1 MKLDIERWVQ
11 ERREDNTLSEH
22 KSFDAYREHKAWVL
36 LGDPGAGK
44 TSTFE
49 TLAEREGGTKVSAS
63 EFLDLN
69 RPDGY
74 PEPIFIDGLDEAAAL
89 EGKTPI
95 GRIRSKLQ
103 QLGTPR
109 FRLSCREADWRGSA
123 DSNALQ
129 QLVGGDKFAEL
140 HLSPLDT
147 AQSVAFAR
155 HWLQCSEEDAQ
166 AFMEEAQ
173 RRDLDGLL
181 ANPQTLRM
189 LTEAV
194 GRQAHDWPASKE
206 ETYAR
211 ACAKLVREQNENHL
225 AAQRDSAPADAQ
237 LLHAAGYLC
246 AVLLLSGSSSI
257 TIQRPATSQPHI
269 LELNELGATTSSTP
283 SLADCRAVLR
293 THLFT
298 GDALGHSVPVHRTVA
313 EYLGARYLSQRM
325 HEHLPANR
333 ILALLQGH
341 DGGVVPELR
350 GLHAWLAVLAHAS
363 VRASLIDHDP
373 LGLVLHGDVL
383 KFTTQEKV
391 RLLQALQQEAA
402 RYAHFRSQNWASRPF
417 GALATPD
424 MQDHFR
430 AWLQS
435 PDRSATHQAV
445 LDCVL
450 DAMEHGQ
457 PMPALMPAL
466 EQVVRDKTYQSE
478 LRRSALRALC
488 AAAKTVNDW
497 AAPKHL
503 LDDLHAQRIED
514 DRYGLAGALL
524 KHLYPSQIPADTLW
538 NYCTRDALA
547 LDSQQW
553 EFWHY
558 LVPHYAPEQDLPT
571 LADALVKAD
580 LRMQS
585 NGDDYTLSEVV
596 SSLLVALTSRFG
608 TQVDTPRLYGWLNL
622 AMGLYHDNNLQPD
635 TRKQLAQWFAENP
648 WVYKQVYEY
657 GISQMQQDPKQ
668 VRLGLYEIQNLLCEA
683 EPPSDAAD
691 WYGLLAAQYTGELR
705 HALIEKLIEIEQQ
718 RHGANSALERLEHWA
733 QQHPEDSEWIST
745 TVLQCPYPPDAT
757 RYEWINKSTQRK
769 EKVRQEQSDEHA
781 FLDKELPK
789 LTSPE
794 AHFGLLIHVGEISM
808 DFYHRANAKTAKE
821 RLQEKLFDNPHWA
834 EMALA
839 GLRYFLLHRTDL
851 PSVDDIFTL
860 HLKSRRYNAAIPC
873 LASMELRY
881 ADDPSTAFALEETL
895 LEKLV
900 AFRLTSNY
908 GNPPAWFTQLV
919 SANPDLVARVMLQL
933 MRKQIAAKTEHVEGL
948 SALAHDPQYAAIA
961 KRITP
966 ALIEALPTKAS
977 TPQLRSVKLL
987 VACMLRTLE
996 HSDQLDWIENRLAL
1010 SGLDVGQ
1017 RVYWLTAGVQVQP
1030 ALYLPQLRSYI
1041 GTNQKRAAH
1050 VYDLLYEQRQ
1060 ERALPTPLTLEAQAY
1075 LVELLGAQF
1084 TPAEEPRSGKAYWV
1098 TPAMDNMR
1106 FVQSLISA
1114 MAADPSKTAASAL
1127 SALQQNPRLQP
1138 WGEHLQQAAYEQR
1151 LLRRKVLFQPP
1162 SVPQVCATLA
1172 NLQPAN
1178 AADLHALALD
1188 HLTQLAGEIRNGST
1202 NDYSQYW
1209 NGEKPQLENDCR
1221 DRLLSDL
1228 RHLLPTGVN
1237 AEQEAPYADHKR
1249 ADIKVLYGAWQIPI
1263 EIKRDAHKDLWTAIH
1278 KQLIA
1283 KYSRETS
1290 SDGYGIYIVFW
1301 FGTDY
1306 TQRAANGA
1314 PMNWPAAADG
1324 GHKPKTPQELQ
1335 QRLAATVPKELQH
1348 KIAVLVIDCAKPV
1361 GQ

>member
-1 MKLDIERWVQ
+1 MKLDIARWVQ
-11 ERREDNTLSEH
+11 ERREDNTLSER
-22 KSFDAYREHKAWVL
+22 KSFDAYRQHKAWVL

-63 EFLDLN
+63 TFLDLDDPN
-69 RPDGY
+69 GY

-129 QLVGGDKFAEL
+129 QLVGRDNLAEL
-140 HLSPLDT
+140 HLSPLST
-147 AQSVAFAR
+147 EQSIAFAR

-166 AFMEEAQ
+166 RFIQEAQ

-181 ANPQTLRM
+181 TNPQTLRM

-194 GRQAHDWPASKE
+194 GRQTHDWPASKE

-211 ACAKLVREQNENHL
+211 ACAKLVREQNEEHL
-225 AAQRDSAPADAQ
+225 AAQRDHAPADAQ
-237 LLHAAGYLC
+237 LLQAASYLC
-246 AVLLLSGSSSI
+246 AVMLLSGSSSI
-257 TIQRPATSQPHI
+257 AIQRPATSQPHI
-269 LELNELGATTSSTP
+269 LELNELGATTSSAP
-283 SLADCRAVLR
+283 SLEDCRWVLR

-313 EYLGARYLSQRM
+313 EYLGACYLAQRM
-325 HEHLPANR
+325 QAHLPANR

-363 VRASLIDHDP
+363 VRRTLIDHDP

-383 KFTTQEKV
+383 KFSTQEKV
-391 RLLQALQQEAA
+391 HLLQALQQEAT

-424 MQDHFR
+424 MQEHFR

-435 PDRSATHQAV
+435 PDRSAAHQAV

-457 PMPALMPAL
+457 AMPALMPEL
-466 EQVVRDKTYQSE
+466 EQVIRDKSYWSG
-478 LRRSALRALC
+478 LRRSAVHALC

-497 AAPKHL
+497 AAPRRL
-503 LDDLHAQRIED
+503 LDALHAQQIED
-514 DRYGLAGALL
+514 EHHGLAGALL
-524 KHLYPSQIPADTLW
+524 KQLYPSQIPADTLW
-538 NYCTRDALA
+538 TYCTRDALA
-547 LDSQQW
+547 HDSQQW

-558 LVPHYAPEQDLPT
+558 LVPRYTPEQDLPT
-571 LADALVKAD
+571 LADALVHAD

-585 NGDDYTLSEVV
+585 NGDDYTLAELVGG
-596 SSLLVALTSRFG
+596 LLVALISRFG
-608 TQVDTPRLYGWLNL
+608 TQVDTPRLYRWLNL
-622 AMGLYHDNNLQPD
+622 AMGLYRDNNLQPD
-635 TRKQLAQWFAENP
+635 MRQQLALWFTEHP
-648 WVYKQVYEY
+648 EVYKQVYEY
-657 GISQMQQDPKQ
+657 GIDQMQQDPKQ
-668 VRLGLYEIQNLLCEA
+668 VRMGLYEIKNLLCEA

-691 WYGLLAAQYTGELR
+691 WYGLLAAQHTGELR
-705 HALIEKLIEIEQQ
+705 HALIEKSIEIEQQ
-718 RHGANSALERLEHWA
+718 RHGANAALERIEHWT
-733 QQHPEDSEWIST
+733 QQHPEDLEWINT
-745 TVLQCPYPPDAT
+745 TVRQCPYPPDAT
-757 RYEWINKSTQRK
+757 QQEWISQRVQRK
-769 EKVRQEQSDEHA
+769 EKTRKEQSEEYT
-781 FLDKELPK
+781 FLAKELPK

-794 AHFGLLIHVGEISM
+794 AHFGLLFDVSKVYLG
-808 DFYHRANAKTAKE
+808 ANSKTPKE
-821 RLQEKLFDNPHWA
+821 RLQDKLHNNPHWA

-839 GLRYFLLHRTDL
+839 GLRYFLPNRTDL

-860 HLKSRRYNAAIPC
+860 HLQNRHYNAAIPC

-881 ADDPSTAFALEETL
+881 AGDSSTAFSLDETL

-908 GNPPAWFTQLV
+908 GNTPAWFTQLV
-919 SANPDLVARVMLQL
+919 STNPDLVARVMLQL
-933 MRKQIAAKTEHVEGL
+933 MRRQIAAKTEHVEGL
-948 SALAHDPQYAAIA
+948 NALAHDPQYAAIA
-961 KRITP
+961 NRITP
-966 ALIEALPTKAS
+966 TLIEALPTKAS
-977 TPQLRSVKLL
+977 TAQLRSVKLL

-996 HSDQLDWIENRLAL
+996 HSVQLDWIKKRLAL
-1010 SGLDVGQ
+1010 SAMDVGQ
-1017 RVYWLTAGVQVQP
+1017 RVYWLTAGMQVQP

-1041 GTNQKRAAH
+1041 GTNQKRATH

-1060 ERALPTPLTLEAQAY
+1060 ERAPTASLTLEAQTY

-1084 TPAEEPRSGKAYWV
+1084 TPAEEPRSGEAYIV
-1098 TPAMDNMR
+1098 TPAMENMR
-1106 FVQSLISA
+1106 SVQQLISA
-1114 MAADPSKTAASAL
+1114 MAADPSESAANAL
-1127 SALQQNPRLQP
+1127 STLRQNQRLKP
-1138 WGEHLQQAAYEQR
+1138 WNEYLQQAAYEQR

-1162 SVPQVCATLA
+1162 SVPQVCATLS

-1188 HLTQLAGEIRNGST
+1188 HLTQLAGEIRNGAT
-1202 NDYSQYW
+1202 NDYGQYW
-1209 NGEKPQLENDCR
+1209 NGDKPQLENDCR
-1221 DRLLSDL
+1221 NRLLSDL

-1237 AEQEAPYADHKR
+1237 AEPEGLYADHKR
-1249 ADIKVLYGAWQIPI
+1249 ADIKVIYNAWQIPI
-1263 EIKRDAHKDLWTAIH
+1263 EIKRDTHKDLWTAIH

-1301 FGTDY
+1301 FG
-1306 TQRAANGA
+1306 AHN
-1314 PMNWPAAADG
+1314 MPAAADG
-1324 GHKPKTPQELQ
+1324 GHKPKTAQELQ
-1335 QRLAATVPKELQH
+1335 QRLTDTVPKEQQH
-1348 KIAVLVIDCAKPV
+1348 KIAVLVIDCAKPN
-1361 GQ
+1361 QH

>member
-1 MKLDIERWVQ
+1 MKLAIERWVQ

-22 KSFDAYREHKAWVL
+22 KSFDAYRAHKAWVL

-49 TLAEREGGTKVSAS
+49 TLAEHEGGTKVSAS
-63 EFLDLN
+63 AFLDLDDPN
-69 RPDGY
+69 GY
-74 PEPIFIDGLDEAAAL
+74 DEPIFIDGLDEAAAL
-89 EGKTPI
+89 EGRTPI

-103 QLGTPR
+103 RLGTPR

-129 QLVGGDKFAEL
+129 ELVGAGNLAEL
-140 HLSPLDT
+140 HLSALST
-147 AQSVAFAR
+147 EQSIAFAR

-166 AFMEEAQ
+166 AFIEEAQ

-211 ACAKLVREQNENHL
+211 ACAKLVREQNQAHQ
-225 AAQRDSAPADAQ
+225 AAQRDNAPADAQ

-246 AVLLLSGSSSI
+246 AVMLLSGSSSI

-269 LELNELGATTSSTP
+269 LELNELGTTTSGAP
-283 SLADCRAVLR
+283 SLEDCRWVLR

-298 GDALGHSVPVHRTVA
+298 GDALGNSVPVHRTVA
-313 EYLGARYLSQRM
+313 EYLGARYLAQRM
-325 HEHLPANR
+325 QAHLPANR

-383 KFTTQEKV
+383 KFSTQEKV
-391 RLLQALQQEAA
+391 RLLQALQQEAT

-424 MQDHFR
+424 MHDHFR

-457 PMPALMPAL
+457 AMPTLMPEL
-466 EQVVRDKTYQSE
+466 EQVVKDKTYQSE
-478 LRRSALRALC
+478 LRLSAVHALC
-488 AAAKTVNDW
+488 AAAKALNDW
-497 AAPKHL
+497 SVPKRL
-503 LDDLHAQRIED
+503 LEDLHAQRIED
-514 DRYGLAGALL
+514 ERYGLAAALL
-524 KHLYPSQIPADTLW
+524 KRLYPSQIPADTLW
-538 NYCTRDALA
+538 KYCSRDALA
-547 LDSQQW
+547 LDNQQW

-558 LVPHYAPEQDLPT
+558 LATRYAPEQDLPI

-585 NGDDYTLSEVV
+585 NGDDYTLSEMVGL
-596 SSLLVALTSRFG
+596 LLVALISRFG
-608 TQVDTPRLYGWLNL
+608 AQVNTPRLYGWLNL
-622 AMGLYHDNNLQPD
+622 AMGAYSDNNLQPA
-635 TRKQLAQWFAENP
+635 KQEQLAQWFTEHP
-648 WVYKQVYEY
+648 VVYKQIYEH
-657 GISQMQQDPKQ
+657 GLGQMQQDSKQ
-668 VRLGLYEIQNLLCEA
+668 VRLGLYEIECLLCGA

-691 WYGLLAAQYTGELR
+691 WYDLLAAQHTGELR
-705 HALIEKLIEIEQQ
+705 YALIEKFIEIEQQ
-718 RHGANSALERLEHWA
+718 RHGANSALERIEHWA
-733 QQHPEDSEWIST
+733 HQHPEDSEWINT
-745 TVLQCPYPPDAT
+745 AVLQCPYPPEAAQQK
-757 RYEWINKSTQRK
+757 WISKRVQRK
-769 EKVRQEQSDEHA
+769 EKIRQEQSEEYT
-781 FLDKELPK
+781 FLAKELPR

-794 AHFGLLIHVGEISM
+794 AHFGLLVHVGEISM
-808 DFYHRANAKTAKE
+808 DFYHRESAQTAKE
-821 RLQEKLFDNPHWA
+821 RLQKKLFDNPHWA

-839 GLRYFLLHRTDL
+839 GLRHFLPNRTDL
-851 PSVDDIFTL
+851 PSVDSIFDL
-860 HLKSRRYNAAIPC
+860 HMQSRRYNAAIPC

-881 ADDPSTAFALEETL
+881 ADDASTAFALDETL

-908 GNPPAWFTQLV
+908 GNTPAWFTQLV
-919 SANPDLVARVMLQL
+919 STKPDLVARVMLQL

-948 SALAHDPQYAAIA
+948 SALAHDPHYAAIA
-961 KRITP
+961 QRITP
-966 ALIEALPTKAS
+966 ALIEALPAKAS
-977 TPQLRSVKLL
+977 TKQLYTIKLL
-987 VACMLRTLE
+987 VACLLRSLAQPLQLE
-996 HSDQLDWIENRLAL
+996 LIAQRLAIPAM
-1010 SGLDVGQ
+1010 DVGQ
-1017 RVYWLTAGVQVQP
+1017 RVYWLTAGMQVEP
-1030 ALYLPQLRSYI
+1030 SLYLPQLRSYI

-1050 VYDLLYEQRQ
+1050 AYELLHRQRQ
-1060 ERALPTPLTLEAQAY
+1060 ERELTTPLALEARVY
-1075 LVELLGAQF
+1075 LVEVLGAQF
-1084 TPAEEPRSGKAYWV
+1084 TPVEVPRAGQISWE
-1098 TPAMDNMR
+1098 TPVMENMR
-1106 FVQSLISA
+1106 FVQNLISS
-1114 MAADPSKTAASAL
+1114 MAADPSEMAASAL
-1127 SALQQNPRLQP
+1127 SALLQNQRLKP
-1138 WGEHLQQAAYEQR
+1138 WNEYLQQAAYEQR
-1151 LLRRKVLFQPP
+1151 LLRRKALFQPP
-1162 SVPQVCATLA
+1162 TVAQVCHTLA

-1188 HLTQLAGEIRNGST
+1188 HLTQLALEIRNGST
-1202 NDYSQYW
+1202 NDYTQYW
-1209 NGEKPQLENDCR
+1209 NGDKPHLENDCR

-1228 RHLLPTGVN
+1228 KKHLLPTGVN
-1237 AEQEAPYADHKR
+1237 AEPEGHYADQKR
-1249 ADIKVLYGAWQIPI
+1249 ADIKMIYNAWQIPV
-1263 EIKRDAHKDLWTAIH
+1263 EIKRDTHKDLWTAIY

-1283 KYSRETS
+1283 KYSREAS

-1301 FGTDY
+1301 FGTH
-1306 TQRAANGA
+1306 N
-1314 PMNWPAAADG
+1314 MPAAADG
-1324 GHKPKTPQELQ
+1324 GHKPKTAQELQ
-1335 QRLAATVPKELQH
+1335 QRLAATVPKALQH
-1348 KIAVLVIDCAKPV
+1348 KIAVLVIDCARPI

>member
-1 MKLDIERWVQ
+1 MKLDITRWVQ

-22 KSFDAYREHKAWVL
+22 KSFDAYRAHKAWVL

-63 EFLDLN
+63 TFLDLDDPN
-69 RPDGY
+69 GY

-89 EGKTPI
+89 EGRTPI

-103 QLGTPR
+103 RLGTPR

-123 DSNALQ
+123 DSSALQ
-129 QLVGGDKFAEL
+129 QLVGRDNFAEL

-155 HWLQCSEEDAQ
+155 HWLQCSDEDAQ
-166 AFMEEAQ
+166 AFIEEAQ

-181 ANPQTLRM
+181 TNPQTLRM

-194 GRQAHDWPASKE
+194 GRQAYDWPASKE

-211 ACAKLVREQNENHL
+211 ACAKLVREQNEEHL

-246 AVLLLSGSSSI
+246 AVMLLSGSSSI
-257 TIQRPATSQPHI
+257 AIQRPATSQPHT
-269 LELNELGATTSSTP
+269 LELNELGATTSSAP

-313 EYLGARYLSQRM
+313 EYLGARCLAQRM
-325 HEHLPANR
+325 QEHLPANR

-383 KFTTQEKV
+383 KFSTQEKLH
-391 RLLQALQQEAA
+391 LLQALQQEAT

-417 GALATPD
+417 GALATHD
-424 MQDHFR
+424 MQEHFR

-457 PMPALMPAL
+457 AMPALMPEL
-466 EQVVRDKTYQSE
+466 ESVVRDKTFWPG
-478 LRRSALRALC
+478 LRRSAVHALC
-488 AAAKTVNDW
+488 AAAKALNDW
-497 AAPKHL
+497 STPKRL
-503 LDDLHAQRIED
+503 LEALHARQIED
-514 DRYGLAGALL
+514 EHHGLVGVLL
-524 KHLYPSQIPADTLW
+524 KQLYPSQIPADTLW
-538 NYCTRDALA
+538 KYCTCDALA
-547 LDSQQW
+547 HDSQQW

-558 LVPHYAPEQDLPT
+558 LVPRYAPEQDLPA
-571 LADALVKAD
+571 LADALVHAE
-580 LRMQS
+580 LRMKS
-585 NGDDYTLSEVV
+585 NGDDYTLAELVG
-596 SSLLVALTSRFG
+596 SLLVALTSRFG
-608 TQVDTPRLYGWLNL
+608 TQEDTPRLYGWLNL
-622 AMGLYHDNNLQPD
+622 AMGPYRDNNLQPD
-635 TRKQLAQWFAENP
+635 TRKQLAKWFAEHP
-648 WVYKQVYEY
+648 VVYKQVYEY
-657 GISQMQQDPKQ
+657 GIGQMQQDPQQ
-668 VRLGLYEIQNLLCEA
+668 VRLGLYEIECLLCEA
-683 EPPSDAAD
+683 EPPSDSAD

-705 HALIEKLIEIEQQ
+705 HALIEKSITIEQQ
-718 RHGANSALERLEHWA
+718 RHGANAALERIEHWM
-733 QQHPEDSEWIST
+733 QQHPEDSEWIDT

-757 RYEWINKSTQRK
+757 RYEWISKSVERK
-769 EKVRQEQSDEHA
+769 EKVRQEQNEEYA
-781 FLDKELPK
+781 FLAKELPK
-789 LTSPE
+789 LASPE
-794 AHFGLLIHVGEISM
+794 AHFGLLVHVGKISM

-821 RLQEKLFDNPHWA
+821 RLQEKLFDNPLWA

-839 GLRYFLLHRTDL
+839 GLRHFLPNRTDL
-851 PSVDDIFTL
+851 PSVDSIFDL
-860 HLKSRRYNAAIPC
+860 HLQSRRYNAAIPC
-873 LASMELRY
+873 LASMEMRY
-881 ADDPSTAFALEETL
+881 ADDPSTAFALEEAL

-908 GNPPAWFTQLV
+908 GNAPAWFTQLV
-919 SANPDLVARVMLQL
+919 SAKPDLVARVMLEL
-933 MRKQIAAKTEHVEGL
+933 MRKQIAAKIEHVEGL
-948 SALAHDPQYAAIA
+948 YALANNPQYEAIA

-966 ALIEALPTKAS
+966 TLIEALPTKVS
-977 TPQLRSVKLL
+977 TKQLHTVRLL
-987 VACMLRTLE
+987 ATCLLRALGPSLQIDLVE
-996 HSDQLDWIENRLAL
+996 KRLAL
-1010 SGLDVGQ
+1010 AAIDVGQ
-1017 RVYWLTAGVQVQP
+1017 RVYWLTAGMQVEP
-1030 ALYLPQLRSYI
+1030 SLYLPQLRSYI

-1050 VYDLLYEQRQ
+1050 VYDLLLEQHQ
-1060 ERALPTPLTLEAQAY
+1060 ERALSAPLTLETRTY
-1075 LVELLGAQF
+1075 LVELLGSQF
-1084 TPAEEPRSGKAYWV
+1084 TPAEEPRTGEAYRV
-1098 TPAMDNMR
+1098 TPAMENMR
-1106 FVQSLISA
+1106 FVQHLISS
-1114 MAADPSKTAASAL
+1114 MAADPSESAASAL

-1138 WGEHLQQAAYEQR
+1138 WGQHLQQAAYEQR
-1151 LLRRKVLFQPP
+1151 LLRRKALFQPP
-1162 SVPQVCATLA
+1162 TVAQVCHTLA

-1188 HLTQLAGEIRNGST
+1188 HLTQLALEIRNNST

-1209 NGEKPQLENDCR
+1209 NGDKPQLENDCR

-1249 ADIKVLYGAWQIPI
+1249 ADIKVLYGALQIPI
-1263 EIKRDAHKDLWTAIH
+1263 EIKRDANKDLWTAIH

-1283 KYSRETS
+1283 KYSREKS

-1301 FGTDY
+1301 FGPNNT
-1306 TQRAANGA
+1306 
-1314 PMNWPAAADG
+1314 PAAADG
-1324 GHKPKTPQELQ
+1324 GHKPKTAQELQ
-1335 QRLAATVPKELQH
+1335 QRLVATVPKELQH
-1348 KIAVLVIDCAKPV
+1348 KIAVLVIDCAKPA